1 MGFGSYLGP
10 NSYVVG
16 NIGRF
21 TSIAP
26 FVRCNSGVHPYK
38 LPYVTTSP
46 SFYSLNLNHS
56 QNGSTFAKQQMFK
69 EHMFVDNDNKWIVNI
84 GHDCWIGEHVF
95 MVGGVTVNNGAV
107 VLAHAVVTKDV
118 PPYAIVGGIPAK
130 VIGYRYDE
138 ETIAFFYTKI
148 STAIRDDIETYL
160 FDNKYELKN
169 EAGTVTDCY
178 KLSNGNYIAHCQLKE
193 GDTTLIELNLNVP
206 VEEQAEIICARWREN
221 SQEVYDY
228 IVRKLM

>member
-1 MGFGSYLGP
+1 M
-10 NSYVVG
+10 VG

-138 ETIAFFYTKI
+138 ETIAF
-148 STAIRDDIETYL
+148 L
-160 FDNKYELKN
+160 LKKCWWNN
-169 EAGTVTDCY
+169 EIKWFEKHWMLLNDMN
-178 KLSNGNYIAHCQLKE
+178 LLKAYYGE
-193 GDTTLIELNLNVP
+193 KTND
-206 VEEQAEIICARWREN
+206 
-221 SQEVYDY
+221 
-228 IVRKLM
+228 K

>member
-1 MGFGSYLGP
+1 MNKLHEHSSFCGKMGFGSYLGP

-138 ETIAFFYTKI
+138 ETIAF
-148 STAIRDDIETYL
+148 L
-160 FDNKYELKN
+160 LKKCWWNN
-169 EAGTVTDCY
+169 EIKGLRNIGC
-178 KLSNGNYIAHCQLKE
+178 C
-193 GDTTLIELNLNVP
+193 
-206 VEEQAEIICARWREN
+206 
-221 SQEVYDY
+221 
-228 IVRKLM
+228 

>member
-1 MGFGSYLGP
+1 MILHLRQRSCRIFCGKMGFGSYLGP

-138 ETIAFFYTKI
+138 ETIAF
-148 STAIRDDIETYL
+148 L
-160 FDNKYELKN
+160 LKKCWWNN
-169 EAGTVTDCY
+169 EIKWFEKHWMLLNDMN
-178 KLSNGNYIAHCQLKE
+178 LLKAYYGE
-193 GDTTLIELNLNVP
+193 KTND
-206 VEEQAEIICARWREN
+206 
-221 SQEVYDY
+221 
-228 IVRKLM
+228 K

>member
-1 MGFGSYLGP
+1 MNTDSTAL
-10 NSYVVG
+10 
-16 NIGRF
+16 
-21 TSIAP
+21 
-26 FVRCNSGVHPYK
+26 YK
-38 LPYVTTSP
+38 LMVVYMLSKVNFPLSNTQLS
-46 SFYSLNLNHS
+46 SFMLDKQYTDYFTFQETINSLVEDGFIRGYSHQS
-56 QNGSTFAKQQMFK
+56 STHYTLTK
-69 EHMFVDNDNKWIVNI
+69 E
-84 GHDCWIGEHVF
+84 G
-95 MVGGVTVNNGAV
+95 
-107 VLAHAVVTKDV
+107 
-118 PPYAIVGGIPAK
+118 
-130 VIGYRYDE
+130 E

-221 SQEVYDY
+221 SQEVYESISCHNSLSPCLVCDEKG
-228 IVRKLM
+228 IRISSCLNPSPVLTAFTCLLIWLLLILSSFVATITGL

>member
-1 MGFGSYLGP
+1 MNIIKRLIKYCVLKIRLRNKVIFSFSVNIALSSKFEGMNKLHEHSSFCGEMGFGSYLGP

-56 QNGSTFAKQQMFK
+56 KNGSTFAKRQMFK
-69 EHMFVDNDNKWIVNI
+69 EHIFVDNDNKWIVNI

-138 ETIAFFYTKI
+138 ETIAF
-148 STAIRDDIETYL
+148 L
-160 FDNKYELKN
+160 LKKCWWNN
-169 EAGTVTDCY
+169 EIKWFEKHWMLLNDMN
-178 KLSNGNYIAHCQLKE
+178 LLKAYYGE
-193 GDTTLIELNLNVP
+193 KTND
-206 VEEQAEIICARWREN
+206 
-221 SQEVYDY
+221 
-228 IVRKLM
+228 K